1 MQNRESPVFS
11 VVRRKSLI
19 RQLKKTW
26 ILYLFLLP
34 SLVYLVIFHYAPLYG
49 VQIAF
54 RNFKPHLGI
63 WNSKWVGWKHFET
76 FFSSYNF
83 SSLLCNT
90 LGLSIFQ
97 ILVSFPLPILF
108 ALILHYCT
116 NLHFKKIIQ
125 TVSYAPHFIS
135 TVVLV
140 GMCQLLFAVN
150 GPVNLVSGIFG
161 NTPVNFLGKTELF
174 QPIYVWSGVWQNMGW
189 NAILYI
195 SVLTAVSPELHE
207 AAVVDGANKF
217 QRVLHIDIPSLLPTA
232 IIMLILS
239 VGNLMSLG
247 FEKAYLLQNDA
258 NLSSSELISTYVYKI
273 GIQKAQYSYSSAI
286 GLFNNVINFVLL
298 LTVNRVARS
307 LGDTSLW

>member
-1 MQNRESPVFS
+1 MQNCKIPAFS
-11 VVRRKSLI
+11 VARRKSII
-19 RQLKKTW
+19 RQMKKTW
-26 ILYLFLLP
+26 ILYLFVLP
-34 SLVYLVIFHYAPLYG
+34 SLVYLGVFHYAPLYG

-63 WNSKWVGWKHFET
+63 WGSKWVGWKHFET

-83 SSLLCNT
+83 SSLLVNT
-90 LGLSIFQ
+90 LGLSIYQ
-97 ILVSFPLPILF
+97 LLVSFPLPIIF

-116 NLHFKKIIQ
+116 NLRLKKIIQ
-125 TVSYAPHFIS
+125 TASYAPHFIS

-150 GPVNLVSGIFG
+150 GPVNLIRGVLGSA
-161 NTPVNFLGKTELF
+161 PVNFLGKAELF
-174 QPIYVWSGVWQNMGW
+174 RPIYVWSGGWQNMGW

-217 QRVLHIDIPSLLPTA
+217 QRVLYIDIPSILPTA

-258 NLSSSELISTYVYKI
+258 NLGSSELISTYVYKI

-286 GLFNNVINFVLL
+286 GLFNNAINFVLL
-298 LTVNRVARS
+298 ITVNRVARS